1 MRRQHTLPA
10 MAATAVLMLTLT
22 ACGGNSPAEAP
33 GVSSSAGSSGVPVQT
48 KAVPLAS
55 PVFKPSPSAA
65 AVSEKIQGSGTYV
78 GQMDTHSVEIVTE
91 EGPTAFELGAGTA
104 DAPELLEMDDPV
116 VFTYVE
122 KIVGND
128 PVVIQRVL
136 SSLTKADNPAK

>member
-1 MRRQHTLPA
+1 MRLQRTVPA
-10 MAATAVLMLTLT
+10 MAATALLMLSLT

-33 GVSSSAGSSGVPVQT
+33 GESSSAAGSPGISVQT
-48 KAVPLAS
+48 AAVPLAS
-55 PVFKPSPSAA
+55 PVLKPSSSAA
-65 AVSEKIQGSGTYV
+65 AESEKIQGSGTYV

-91 EGPTAFELGAGTA
+91 EGPTAFELGTGTA

-136 SSLTKADNPAK
+136 SSLTKAD